1 MSDVYIIILLFDFSL
16 LYSLLHKESLD
27 RTDAGSVISEKEET
41 SVKCTFTLGKV
52 SFCYV
57 IIVCTSRDEDN
68 VLPDVG
74 RVGSVFP
81 WPNFPVGS
89 LWLRG

>member
-1 MSDVYIIILLFDFSL
+1 MSLLLFCYLTF
-16 LYSLLHKESLD
+16 LYFTHCCIGESLD

-57 IIVCTSRDEDN
+57 VIVCTSRDEAQHAASHR
-68 VLPDVG
+68 LHWKRIP
-74 RVGSVFP
+74 
-81 WPNFPVGS
+81 
-89 LWLRG
+89 